1 MGIANIINTS
11 TSSGGG
17 GGEIIR
23 ELVNSSD
30 GQGLHFD
37 GASSHISIA
46 NSASAEFGTSDFSIE
61 FILNQTQASTD
72 ETYYFTAP
80 YTGDNR
86 MGFWYDKNNTTLKI
100 YFRATSNVH
109 YAFGYDIAAD
119 FGSPTHFV
127 VSADRSGNAVLY
139 RNGTEVGSVDISGS
153 SAVNIGNSNANPFY
167 ISANAASTAII
178 GSLYRFRT
186 FSKALSHDEVNTC
199 FQRADVKNAL
209 KTNLLIDLDLAFSN
223 PSQSLMVQNRA
234 GAPDGTASSGVSQTQ
249 PIVQLNSTS
258 ARIGTTAAT
267 PADGELLVSSNITQ
281 AAGVFTKTGTNGNF
295 SVDAAGQTLDLSRN
309 GGNYLFANGG
319 ASASLQIQGQHSL
332 QFSTGASQTERMRI
346 DSAGLVTANNRLS
359 VVDNAA
365 GATTYANF
373 GPTTID
379 GATREGGLQIH
390 ASSGSTD
397 KTWGI
402 FADANPNSLKINY
415 LGARATAI
423 SGGTNA
429 LSIADSGVVT
439 FAGDTAIGNGFVSN
453 YVKHVAGLDDTVA
466 ISFTFPSQASRW
478 IHHLIELRVAMGDD
492 GATAATPTFLRYAI
506 ASNTSISGITQM
518 DASLGAGITAGTSS
532 SGTTFTITLTEGSAV
547 AMDSVTAFGTVT
559 AGHGDAK
566 PTGMTVA

>member
-86 MGFWYDKNNTTLKI
+86 MGFWYDKANTTLKI

-223 PSQSLMVQNRA
+223 PTQSLMIQNRA

-258 ARIGTTAAT
+258 ARIGSNGGPET
-267 PADGELLVSSNITQ
+267 PADGELIASKVNVTTSGNGEVVVSRDSGAAALLQTQSAAVKFGATSNHKLQ
-281 AAGVFTKTGTNGNF
+281 LMTNNT
-295 SVDAAGQTLDLSRN
+295 VRAEIDAAGLVSINKNADGALGPELRLVNDPGGSTAAGTEARLTFAPHHSGTEVASIRGIAENTGAKTKLSFYTHSGSALAERMKIDGDGVIN
-309 GGNYLFANGG
+309 IPNL
-319 ASASLQIQGQHSL
+319 SASSDV
-332 QFSTGASQTERMRI
+332 QTDGSSNLITSSDKRLKNDIGELT
-346 DSAGLVTANNRLS
+346 AGLDIINNLQPHYFS
-359 VVDNAA
+359 WKSDESNTQQLGFYAQDVYEFLPEAA
-365 GATTYANF
+365 
-373 GPTTID
+373 P
-379 GATREGGLQIH
+379 REEVINED
-390 ASSGSTD
+390 GSTD
-397 KTWGI
+397 YKWGFNGRPIIAALVAAVKELKTEI
-402 FADANPNSLKINY
+402 DALK
-415 LGARATAI
+415 
-423 SGGTNA
+423 NA
-429 LSIADSGVVT
+429 
-439 FAGDTAIGNGFVSN
+439 
-453 YVKHVAGLDDTVA
+453 
-466 ISFTFPSQASRW
+466 
-478 IHHLIELRVAMGDD
+478 
-492 GATAATPTFLRYAI
+492 
-506 ASNTSISGITQM
+506 
-518 DASLGAGITAGTSS
+518 
-532 SGTTFTITLTEGSAV
+532 
-547 AMDSVTAFGTVT
+547 
-559 AGHGDAK
+559 
-566 PTGMTVA
+566 